1 MQRDADFLKRTIF
14 HARRVLATAALLLSS
29 CSLED
34 LALAP
39 AQTQNFD
46 QLRKTMVE
54 SQLRSR
60 GIRNENVLRTMLEV
74 PRHEFV
80 PAEFRARAYDDGPLP
95 IGMDQT
101 ISQPYIVALMTE
113 LVEPMRQH
121 RVLEVG
127 TGSGYQAAV
136 IARLVSQVYS
146 IEIIPEHAKSA
157 AERLRRLGVQNV
169 EVRAGNGYLGW
180 PDRAPFDGILVTAG
194 ATEIPP
200 RLVEQL
206 KPGGRMIIPVGSAP
220 EEQVL
225 KVIQKDAAG
234 KVQTRD
240 VIPVRFVPLRKQ

>member
-1 MQRDADFLKRTIF
+1 MQRVDDSPNRRTRSMARTI
-14 HARRVLATAALLLSS
+14 LAAVILMSA
-29 CSLED
+29 CSRQD
-34 LALAP
+34 LAVVPAP
-39 AQTQNFD
+39 QNFE
-46 QLRKTMVE
+46 QQRKTMVE
-54 SQLRSR
+54 TQIRSR
-60 GIRNENVLRTMLEV
+60 GVRNENVVRTMLEV

-80 PAEFRARAYDDGPLP
+80 PPEYRAQAYEDGPLP
-95 IGMDQT
+95 IGLDQT

-113 LVEPMRQH
+113 LVAPMPGH

-146 IEIIPEHAKSA
+146 IEIIPQHAQSA
-157 AERLRRLGVQNV
+157 AERLKKLGVNNV

-180 PDRAPFDGILVTAG
+180 PERAPFDGILVTAG

-206 KPGGRMIIPVGSAP
+206 KPGGRMIIPVGTAP
-220 EEQVL
+220 SEQVL

-234 KVQTRD
+234 KVETRD
-240 VIPVRFVPLRKQ
+240 VIPVRFVPLRRQ